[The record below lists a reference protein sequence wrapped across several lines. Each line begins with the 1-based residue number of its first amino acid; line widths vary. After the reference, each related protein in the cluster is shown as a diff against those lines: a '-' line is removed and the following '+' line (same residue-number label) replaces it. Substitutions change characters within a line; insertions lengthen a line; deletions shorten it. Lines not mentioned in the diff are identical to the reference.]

1 MTNMKKS
8 YTSIIIILG
17 IALIGIAQSL
27 FIVDE
32 TNTAIVTRFGEP
44 LKTIQSPGLN
54 FKVPFIDQVRK
65 FEKRLLIFDA
75 PPDSLLTSD
84 KKRLVIDVYARGK
97 IVDPLLFFKTTRNE
111 TLAASRAI
119 DIVSS
124 ELRREIASDLQA
136 EIIKTSR
143 EEVMGNVQTA
153 ANPKIREFGIE
164 LVDVR
169 IKRADFPDEIADSIY
184 ARMKAERK
192 RKADKERAEAA
203 EIDLTVRSQVDKEAA
218 IIRAKADKE
227 AAIIIGNA
235 EAEAIKILSEA
246 HSLNTDFYKFLRQ
259 LETYQNSFAGGN
271 TTIIVPENS
280 NLLDSFF
287 GSNLNTTPFPAV
299 PKID

>member
-1 MTNMKKS
+1 MKKS
-8 YTSIIIILG
+8 YTSIIVIILIG
-17 IALIGIAQSL
+17 LVALVQSL

-44 LKTIQSPGLN
+44 IKTTQSPGLN

-111 TLAASRAI
+111 TLASSRAI
-119 DIVSS
+119 DIISS

-143 EEVMGNVQTA
+143 EQVMNKVKIEA
-153 ANPKIREFGIE
+153 EPKLLEFGIQ
-164 LVDVR
+164 LIDVR
-169 IKRADFPDEIADSIY
+169 IKRADFPDEIAESIY

-218 IIRAKADKE
+218 VIRAKADKE
-227 AAIIIGNA
+227 AKIIIGNA

-246 HSLNTDFYKFLRQ
+246 HSQNPEFYNFLRQ
-259 LETYQNSFAGGN
+259 LETYENSFSSGN
-271 TTIIVPENS
+271 STIIIPENS
-280 NLLDSFF
+280 NILDSFF
-287 GSNLNTTPFPAV
+287 GSNIISSAFPVAPTT
-299 PKID
+299 D

>member
-1 MTNMKKS
+1 MKKS
-8 YTSIIIILG
+8 YTSIIVIILIG
-17 IALIGIAQSL
+17 LVALVQSL

-44 LKTIQSPGLN
+44 IKTTQSPGLN

-111 TLAASRAI
+111 TLASSRAI
-119 DIVSS
+119 DIISS

-143 EEVMGNVQTA
+143 EQVMNKVKIEA
-153 ANPKIREFGIE
+153 EPKLLEFGIQ
-164 LVDVR
+164 LIDVR
-169 IKRADFPDEIADSIY
+169 IKRADFPYEIAESIY

-203 EIDLTVRSQVDKEAA
+203 EIDLTVRAQVDKEAA
-218 IIRAKADKE
+218 VIRAKADKE
-227 AAIIIGNA
+227 AKIIIGNA

-246 HSLNTDFYKFLRQ
+246 HSQNPEFYNFLRQ
-259 LETYQNSFAGGN
+259 LETYENSFSSGN
-271 TTIIVPENS
+271 STIIIPENS
-280 NLLDSFF
+280 NILDSFF
-287 GSNLNTTPFPAV
+287 GSNIISSAFPVAPTT
-299 PKID
+299 D

>member
-1 MTNMKKS
+1 MKKS
-8 YTSIIIILG
+8 YTSIIVIILIG
-17 IALIGIAQSL
+17 LVALVQSL

-44 LKTIQSPGLN
+44 IKTTQSPGLN

-111 TLAASRAI
+111 TLASSRAI
-119 DIVSS
+119 DIISS

-143 EEVMGNVQTA
+143 EQVMNKVKLEA
-153 ANPKIREFGIE
+153 EPKLRDFGIQ
-164 LVDVR
+164 LIDVR
-169 IKRADFPDEIADSIY
+169 IKRADFPDEIAESIY

-203 EIDLTVRSQVDKEAA
+203 EIDLTVRSEVDKEAA
-218 IIRAKADKE
+218 VIRAKADKE
-227 AAIIIGNA
+227 AKIIIGNA

-246 HSLNTDFYKFLRQ
+246 HSQNPEFYNFLRQ
-259 LETYQNSFAGGN
+259 LETYENSFSSGN
-271 TTIIVPENS
+271 STIIIPENS
-280 NLLDSFF
+280 NILDSFF
-287 GSNLNTTPFPAV
+287 GSNIISSAFPVAPTT
-299 PKID
+299 D

>member
-1 MTNMKKS
+1 MKKS
-8 YTSIIIILG
+8 YTSIIVIILIG
-17 IALIGIAQSL
+17 LVALVQSL

-44 LKTIQSPGLN
+44 IKTTQSPGLN

-97 IVDPLLFFKTTRNE
+97 IIDPLLFFKTTRNE
-111 TLAASRAI
+111 TLASSRAI
-119 DIVSS
+119 DIISS

-143 EEVMGNVQTA
+143 EQVMNKVKIEA
-153 ANPKIREFGIE
+153 EPKLLEFGIQ
-164 LVDVR
+164 LIDVR
-169 IKRADFPDEIADSIY
+169 IKRADFPDEIAESIY

-203 EIDLTVRSQVDKEAA
+203 EIDLTVRSEVDKEAA
-218 IIRAKADKE
+218 VIRAKADKE
-227 AAIIIGNA
+227 AKIIIGNA

-246 HSLNTDFYKFLRQ
+246 HSQNPEFYNFLRQ
-259 LETYQNSFAGGN
+259 LETYENSFSSGN
-271 TTIIVPENS
+271 STIIIPENS
-280 NLLDSFF
+280 NILDSFF
-287 GSNLNTTPFPAV
+287 GSNIISSAFPVAPTT
-299 PKID
+299 D

>member
-1 MTNMKKS
+1 MKKS
-8 YTSIIIILG
+8 YTAIIIIILVG
-17 IALIGIAQSL
+17 LFCLAQGL
-27 FIVDE
+27 FIVSE
-32 TNTAIVTRFGEP
+32 VNTAIVTRFGEP
-44 LKTIQSPGLN
+44 IKTVNSPGLN

-84 KKRLVIDVYARGK
+84 KKRLVIDIYARGK

-119 DIVSS
+119 DIISS

-143 EEVMGNVQTA
+143 EQIMNNVKA
-153 ANPKIREFGIE
+153 LANPKIREFGIE

-169 IKRADFPDEIADSIY
+169 IKRADFPEEIADSIY
-184 ARMKAERK
+184 GRMIAERK

-203 EIDLTVRSQVDKEAA
+203 EIDLTVRSEVDKDAA
-218 IIRAKADKE
+218 IIRAKADEESK
-227 AAIIIGNA
+227 IIVGNA

-246 HSLNTDFYKFLRQ
+246 HSLNTEFYRFLRQ
-259 LETYQNSFAGGN
+259 LEAYENSFAKNPN
-271 TTIIVPENS
+271 TTIIIPEDANI
-280 NLLDSFF
+280 LKSFF
-287 GSNLNTTPFPAV
+287 GDNYSTPNQFPLIPNT
-299 PKID
+299 D

>member
-1 MTNMKKS
+1 MKKS
-8 YTSIIIILG
+8 YTSIIVIILIG
-17 IALIGIAQSL
+17 LVALVQSL

-44 LKTIQSPGLN
+44 IKTTQSPGLN

-111 TLAASRAI
+111 TLASSRAI
-119 DIVSS
+119 DIISS

-143 EEVMGNVQTA
+143 EQVMNKVKIEA
-153 ANPKIREFGIE
+153 EPKLLEFGIQ
-164 LVDVR
+164 LIDVR
-169 IKRADFPDEIADSIY
+169 IKRADFPDEIAESIY

-203 EIDLTVRSQVDKEAA
+203 EIDLTVRSEVDKEAA
-218 IIRAKADKE
+218 VIRAKADKE
-227 AAIIIGNA
+227 AKIIIGNA

-246 HSLNTDFYKFLRQ
+246 HSQNPEFYNFLRQ
-259 LETYQNSFAGGN
+259 LETYENSFSSGN
-271 TTIIVPENS
+271 STIIIPENS
-280 NLLDSFF
+280 NILDSFF
-287 GSNLNTTPFPAV
+287 GSNIISSAFPLAPTT
-299 PKID
+299 D

>member
-1 MTNMKKS
+1 MQ
-8 YTSIIIILG
+8 G
-17 IALIGIAQSL
+17 L

-32 TNTAIVTRFGEP
+32 TKTAIVTRFGEP
-44 LKTIQSPGLN
+44 IKTITSPGLN
-54 FKVPFIDQVRK
+54 LKVPFVDQVRK

-84 KKRLVIDVYARGK
+84 KKRLVIDIYARGK

-119 DIVSS
+119 DIISS

-143 EEVMGNVQTA
+143 EQIMNNVKGLA
-153 ANPKIREFGIE
+153 GPKIKEFGIE

-169 IKRADFPDEIADSIY
+169 IKRADFPEEIADSIY
-184 ARMKAERK
+184 GRMIAERK

-203 EIDLTVRSQVDKEAA
+203 EIDLTVRSEVDKDAA
-218 IIRAKADKE
+218 IIRAKADEESK
-227 AAIIIGNA
+227 IIIGNA

-246 HSLNTDFYKFLRQ
+246 HSLNTEFYRFLRQ
-259 LETYQNSFAGGN
+259 LESYENSFAKNPN
-271 TTIIVPENS
+271 TTIIIPEDANI
-280 NLLDSFF
+280 LKSFF
-287 GSNLNTTPFPAV
+287 GNYSTINQVPLLPNT
-299 PKID
+299 D

>member
-1 MTNMKKS
+1 MKKS
-8 YTSIIIILG
+8 FTAIIVII
-17 IALIGIAQSL
+17 LIGIVALVQSL

-44 LKTIQSPGLN
+44 IKTTQNPGLN

-111 TLAASRAI
+111 TLASSRAI
-119 DIVSS
+119 DIISS

-143 EEVMGNVQTA
+143 EQVMNKVKIEA
-153 ANPKIREFGIE
+153 EPKLREFGIK

-169 IKRADFPDEIADSIY
+169 IKRADFPDEIAESIY

-218 IIRAKADKE
+218 VIRAKADKE
-227 AAIIIGNA
+227 AKIIVGNA

-246 HSLNTDFYKFLRQ
+246 HSRNPEFYNFLRQ
-259 LETYQNSFAGGN
+259 LETYEKSFSSGNS
-271 TTIIVPENS
+271 TIIIPENS
-280 NLLDSFF
+280 NILDSFF
-287 GSNLNTTPFPAV
+287 GGNIVSSAFPVAPTT
-299 PKID
+299 D

>member
-1 MTNMKKS
+1 MKKS
-8 YTSIIIILG
+8 YTAIIVIIL
-17 IALIGIAQSL
+17 IGLVVLVQSL

-44 LKTIQSPGLN
+44 IKTTQSPGLN

-111 TLAASRAI
+111 TLASSRAI
-119 DIVSS
+119 DIISS

-143 EEVMGNVQTA
+143 EQVMNKVKLEA
-153 ANPKIREFGIE
+153 EPKLREFGIQ
-164 LVDVR
+164 LIDVR
-169 IKRADFPDEIADSIY
+169 IKRADFPDEIAESIY

-203 EIDLTVRSQVDKEAA
+203 EIDLTVRSEVDKEAA
-218 IIRAKADKE
+218 VIRAKADKE
-227 AAIIIGNA
+227 AKIIIGNA

-246 HSLNTDFYKFLRQ
+246 HSQNPEFYNFLRQ
-259 LETYQNSFAGGN
+259 LETYENSFSSGN
-271 TTIIVPENS
+271 STIIIPENS
-280 NLLDSFF
+280 NILDSFF
-287 GSNLNTTPFPAV
+287 GSNIISSAFPVA
-299 PKID
+299 PKTD

>member
-1 MTNMKKS
+1 MKKS
-8 YTSIIIILG
+8 YTSIIVIILIG
-17 IALIGIAQSL
+17 LVALVQSL

-44 LKTIQSPGLN
+44 IKTTQSPGLN

-111 TLAASRAI
+111 TLASSRAI
-119 DIVSS
+119 DIISS

-143 EEVMGNVQTA
+143 EQVMNKVKIEA
-153 ANPKIREFGIE
+153 EPKMLEFGIQ
-164 LVDVR
+164 LIDVR
-169 IKRADFPDEIADSIY
+169 IKRADFPDEIAESIY

-218 IIRAKADKE
+218 VIRAKADKE
-227 AAIIIGNA
+227 AKIIIGNA

-246 HSLNTDFYKFLRQ
+246 HSQNPEFYNFLRQ
-259 LETYQNSFAGGN
+259 LETYENSFSSGN
-271 TTIIVPENS
+271 STIIIPENS
-280 NLLDSFF
+280 NILDSFF
-287 GSNLNTTPFPAV
+287 GSNIISSAFPVAPTT
-299 PKID
+299 D

>member
-1 MTNMKKS
+1 MKKS
-8 YTSIIIILG
+8 YTAIIVIIL
-17 IALIGIAQSL
+17 IGLVVLAQSL
-27 FIVDE
+27 FVVDE

-44 LKTIQSPGLN
+44 IKTTQSPGLN

-75 PPDSLLTSD
+75 PPDSLLSSD

-111 TLAASRAI
+111 TLASSRAI
-119 DIVSS
+119 DIISS

-143 EEVMGNVQTA
+143 EQVMNKVKIEA
-153 ANPKIREFGIE
+153 EPKLLEFGIQ
-164 LVDVR
+164 LIDVR
-169 IKRADFPDEIADSIY
+169 IKRADFPDEIAESIY

-203 EIDLTVRSQVDKEAA
+203 EIDLTVRSEVDKEAA
-218 IIRAKADKE
+218 VIRAKADKE
-227 AAIIIGNA
+227 AKIIIGNA

-246 HSLNTDFYKFLRQ
+246 HSQNPEFYNFLRQ
-259 LETYQNSFAGGN
+259 LETYENSFSSGN
-271 TTIIVPENS
+271 STIIIPENS
-280 NLLDSFF
+280 NILDSFF
-287 GSNLNTTPFPAV
+287 GSNIISSAFPVAPTT
-299 PKID
+299 D

>member
-1 MTNMKKS
+1 M
-8 YTSIIIILG
+8 IGLV
-17 IALIGIAQSL
+17 ALVQSL

-44 LKTIQSPGLN
+44 IKTTQSPGLN

-111 TLAASRAI
+111 TLASSRAI
-119 DIVSS
+119 DIISS

-143 EEVMGNVQTA
+143 EQVMNKVKIEA
-153 ANPKIREFGIE
+153 EPKLLEFGIQ
-164 LVDVR
+164 LIDVR
-169 IKRADFPDEIADSIY
+169 IKRADFPDEIAESIY

-203 EIDLTVRSQVDKEAA
+203 EIDLTVRSEVDKEAA
-218 IIRAKADKE
+218 VIRAKADKE
-227 AAIIIGNA
+227 AKIIIGNA

-246 HSLNTDFYKFLRQ
+246 HSQNPEFYNFLRQ
-259 LETYQNSFAGGN
+259 LETYENSFSSGN
-271 TTIIVPENS
+271 STIIIPENS
-280 NLLDSFF
+280 NILDSFF
-287 GSNLNTTPFPAV
+287 GSNIISSAFPVAPTT
-299 PKID
+299 D

>member
-1 MTNMKKS
+1 MKKS
-8 YTSIIIILG
+8 YTAIIIIILIG
-17 IALIGIAQSL
+17 LFVLIQGL

-44 LKTIQSPGLN
+44 IKTITSPGLN
-54 FKVPFIDQVRK
+54 LKVPFVDQVRK

-84 KKRLVIDVYARGK
+84 KKRLVIDIYARGK

-119 DIVSS
+119 DIISS

-143 EEVMGNVQTA
+143 EQIMNNVKGLA
-153 ANPKIREFGIE
+153 GPKIKEFGIE

-169 IKRADFPDEIADSIY
+169 IKRADFPEEIADSIY
-184 ARMKAERK
+184 GRMIAERK

-203 EIDLTVRSQVDKEAA
+203 EIDLTVRSEVDKDAA
-218 IIRAKADKE
+218 IIRAKADEESK
-227 AAIIIGNA
+227 IIIGNA

-246 HSLNTDFYKFLRQ
+246 HSLNTEFYRFLRQ
-259 LETYQNSFAGGN
+259 LESYENSFAKNPN
-271 TTIIVPENS
+271 TTIIIPEDANI
-280 NLLDSFF
+280 LKSFF
-287 GSNLNTTPFPAV
+287 GNYSTINQVPLLPNT
-299 PKID
+299 D

>member
-1 MTNMKKS
+1 MKKS
-8 YTSIIIILG
+8 YTAIIVIIL
-17 IALIGIAQSL
+17 IGLVVLVQSL

-44 LKTIQSPGLN
+44 IKTTQSPGLN

-97 IVDPLLFFKTTRNE
+97 IIDPLLFFKTTRNE
-111 TLAASRAI
+111 TLASSRAI
-119 DIVSS
+119 DIISS

-143 EEVMGNVQTA
+143 EQVMTKVKIEA
-153 ANPKIREFGIE
+153 EPKLLEFGIQ
-164 LVDVR
+164 LIDVR
-169 IKRADFPDEIADSIY
+169 IKRADFPDEIAESIY

-203 EIDLTVRSQVDKEAA
+203 EIDLTVRSEVDKEAA
-218 IIRAKADKE
+218 VIRAKADKE
-227 AAIIIGNA
+227 AKIIIGNA

-246 HSLNTDFYKFLRQ
+246 HSQNPEFYNFLRQ
-259 LETYQNSFAGGN
+259 LETYENSFSSGN
-271 TTIIVPENS
+271 STIIIPENS
-280 NLLDSFF
+280 NILDSFF
-287 GSNLNTTPFPAV
+287 GSNIISSAFPVAPTT
-299 PKID
+299 D

>member
-1 MTNMKKS
+1 MKKS
-8 YTSIIIILG
+8 FTAIIVII
-17 IALIGIAQSL
+17 LIGIVALVQSL

-44 LKTIQSPGLN
+44 IKTTQSPGLN

-111 TLAASRAI
+111 TLASSRAI
-119 DIVSS
+119 DIISS

-143 EEVMGNVQTA
+143 EQVMNKVKIEA
-153 ANPKIREFGIE
+153 EPKLLEFGIQ
-164 LVDVR
+164 LIDVR
-169 IKRADFPDEIADSIY
+169 IKRADFPDEIAESIY

-203 EIDLTVRSQVDKEAA
+203 EIDLTVRSEVDKEAA
-218 IIRAKADKE
+218 VIRAKADKE
-227 AAIIIGNA
+227 AKIIIGNA

-246 HSLNTDFYKFLRQ
+246 HSQNPEFYNFLRQ
-259 LETYQNSFAGGN
+259 LETYENSFSSGN
-271 TTIIVPENS
+271 STIIIPENS
-280 NLLDSFF
+280 NILDSFF
-287 GSNLNTTPFPAV
+287 GSNIISSAFPLAPTT
-299 PKID
+299 D